1 MTCIERAASSAAGTP
16 GGMGSPS
23 AGPPFDSG
31 SPIAARLSRLVRPR
45 SIAVIGGR
53 EAGRVVEQ
61 CDRMGFAGALWPVH
75 PERATVAGRP
85 AFRSVSALPAPPDAA
100 FVGVNRHATVEVVG
114 VLSRMGAGGAVCY
127 ASGFLEAGDGGALQ
141 RALVEAAGEMP
152 IIGPNCY
159 GLINFLDGAPLWPDQ
174 HGGRRLG
181 ADGRGVAIVTQ
192 SSNIA
197 ISMTMQ
203 RRALP
208 IAYVV
213 TAGNQAQLGVS
224 RLASAFLE
232 DERVSALGLHVEGF
246 DSVAGFEAL
255 AREARARSVPV
266 VVMKA
271 GRSERGRAATLSH
284 TASVAGSDAG
294 AEAFLRRLGFAR
306 VHGVPEFLEA
316 LKLFH
321 VHGALDSPRLGAMC
335 CSGGEAGLLADS
347 AEGTGVALPD
357 LAPEHAAAVGAT
369 VHPLVTVAN
378 PLDYHTFSWGD
389 EAALA
394 GTFTA
399 FARGGF
405 DATLLV
411 LDFPRP
417 DRCEDADWWVA
428 ANAFGRA
435 MEAAGAKG
443 VVAATLGENLPEET
457 AAKLM
462 ERGIAPLGG
471 VREAFAAIECAAAVG
486 EAWRAPP
493 GAPLLAGGCP
503 PGSSH
508 DDPQGRHQPGAPL
521 RTGGRPPG
529 SPHDDS
535 QARRQP
541 GAPLPADGC
550 LPGSS
555 HGELQARYQPG
566 APLRAGER
574 LPDALVLLDEAVSKA
589 RLAAFGVAI
598 PPGAVARSEDEAVA
612 VAASLGGSVA
622 VKALGIAHKTER
634 GAVRLGLSEPG
645 EIREATRE
653 LLALGGGG
661 GGGGGGESGGSGSGG
676 DDNDGAAGRLW
687 HRRPRPHGSS
697 GNDGSG
703 SDCDGVLVET
713 ERGAVRPGPR
723 GSSEARE
730 ATEGLPAPGVG
741 DGNGGSYGGGNG
753 SGGGGNGNDD
763 GGGVAGDSGSRVL
776 VERFTPDVV
785 AELIVGL
792 HRDPQLGLLLT
803 VGSGGTFVEL
813 AADSATLL
821 LPVSEAEVRAALSG
835 LRCAPVLEGYRGR
848 TPADVD
854 AAVAAILGI
863 ARFAVEHRDRLEE
876 LDVNPLGVRAR
887 GRGAVALDALIRT
900 RETAS

>member
-1 MTCIERAASSAAGTP
+1 MRSGIHGGGGPAEPVSPFENSPSGAGTPPAASSVAGAA
-16 GGMGSPS
+16 
-23 AGPPFDSG
+23 
-31 SPIAARLSRLVRPR
+31 AARLSRLVRPR
-45 SIAVIGGR
+45 SIAVVGGR

-141 RALVEAAGEMP
+141 RALIEAAGEMP

-232 DERVSALGLHVEGF
+232 DGRVSALGLHVEGF

-266 VVMKA
+266 LVMKA

-316 LKLFH
+316 LKLLH
-321 VHGALDSPRLGAMC
+321 VHGALDGPRLGAMC

-399 FARGGF
+399 FARAGF

-428 ANAFGRA
+428 ADAFGRA

-457 AAKLM
+457 AERLM

-471 VREAFAAIECAAAVG
+471 VRS
-486 EAWRAPP
+486 RA
-493 GAPLLAGGCP
+493 
-503 PGSSH
+503 
-508 DDPQGRHQPGAPL
+508 
-521 RTGGRPPG
+521 
-529 SPHDDS
+529 
-535 QARRQP
+535 
-541 GAPLPADGC
+541 
-550 LPGSS
+550 
-555 HGELQARYQPG
+555 
-566 APLRAGER
+566 
-574 LPDALVLLDEAVSKA
+574 
-589 RLAAFGVAI
+589 
-598 PPGAVARSEDEAVA
+598 
-612 VAASLGGSVA
+612 
-622 VKALGIAHKTER
+622 
-634 GAVRLGLSEPG
+634 
-645 EIREATRE
+645 
-653 LLALGGGG
+653 
-661 GGGGGGESGGSGSGG
+661 
-676 DDNDGAAGRLW
+676 
-687 HRRPRPHGSS
+687 
-697 GNDGSG
+697 
-703 SDCDGVLVET
+703 
-713 ERGAVRPGPR
+713 
-723 GSSEARE
+723 
-730 ATEGLPAPGVG
+730 
-741 DGNGGSYGGGNG
+741 
-753 SGGGGNGNDD
+753 
-763 GGGVAGDSGSRVL
+763 
-776 VERFTPDVV
+776 
-785 AELIVGL
+785 
-792 HRDPQLGLLLT
+792 
-803 VGSGGTFVEL
+803 
-813 AADSATLL
+813 
-821 LPVSEAEVRAALSG
+821 
-835 LRCAPVLEGYRGR
+835 
-848 TPADVD
+848 
-854 AAVAAILGI
+854 
-863 ARFAVEHRDRLEE
+863 
-876 LDVNPLGVRAR
+876 
-887 GRGAVALDALIRT
+887 
-900 RETAS
+900 

>member
-1 MTCIERAASSAAGTP
+1 MTCIERAAPSAAGTP

-23 AGPPFDSG
+23 ASTPFEPG

-45 SIAVIGGR
+45 SIAVVGGR

-61 CDRMGFAGALWPVH
+61 CDRMGFAGTLWPVH

-100 FVGVNRHATVEVVG
+100 FVGVNRHATVEVVAA
-114 VLSRMGAGGAVCY
+114 LSRMGAGGAVCY

-141 RALVEAAGEMP
+141 RALVEAAGEML

-232 DERVSALGLHVEGF
+232 DERVSAIGLHVEGF

-255 AREARARSVPV
+255 AREARSRSVPV

-306 VHGVPEFLEA
+306 VHGVPELLEA
-316 LKLFH
+316 LKLLH
-321 VHGALDSPRLGAMC
+321 VHGALDGPHLGAMC

-347 AEGTGVALPD
+347 AEGTGVAFPD
-357 LAPEHAAAVGAT
+357 LAPEHATAVGAT
-369 VHPLVTVAN
+369 AHPLVTVAN

-399 FARGGF
+399 FARAGF

-428 ANAFGRA
+428 ADAFGRA

-493 GAPLLAGGCP
+493 GAPLLAGGCL

-508 DDPQGRHQPGAPL
+508 GDPQGRHQPGAPL
-521 RTGGRPPG
+521 
-529 SPHDDS
+529 H
-535 QARRQP
+535 
-541 GAPLPADGC
+541 
-550 LPGSS
+550 
-555 HGELQARYQPG
+555 
-566 APLRAGER
+566 AGER
-574 LPDALVLLDEAVSKA
+574 LPDALVLLDEAASKA

-645 EIREATRE
+645 EIREAARE
-653 LLALGGGG
+653 LLALGGDRSGG
-661 GGGGGGESGGSGSGG
+661 AGGGSGS
-676 DDNDGAAGRLW
+676 
-687 HRRPRPHGSS
+687 S
-697 GNDGSG
+697 GSG
-703 SDCDGVLVET
+703 
-713 ERGAVRPGPR
+713 
-723 GSSEARE
+723 
-730 ATEGLPAPGVG
+730 
-741 DGNGGSYGGGNG
+741 
-753 SGGGGNGNDD
+753 GGGGNGNGD
-763 GGGVAGDSGSRVL
+763 GGVAGDSVSRVL

-835 LRCAPVLEGYRGR
+835 LRCVPVLEGYRGR

-854 AAVAAILGI
+854 AAVAAVLGI
-863 ARFAVEHRDRLEE
+863 AGFAVEHRDRLEE
-876 LDVNPLGVRAR
+876 LDVNPLGVRAC

-900 RETAS
+900 REAAS

>member
-45 SIAVIGGR
+45 SIAVVGGR

-114 VLSRMGAGGAVCY
+114 VLSRMGVGGAVCY

-284 TASVAGSDAG
+284 TASVAGSDTG

-316 LKLFH
+316 LKLLH
-321 VHGALDSPRLGAMC
+321 VHGALDGPRLGAMC

-399 FARGGF
+399 FARAGF

-508 DDPQGRHQPGAPL
+508 DDPQGRHQPGAPFL
-521 RTGGRPPG
+521 AG
-529 SPHDDS
+529 
-535 QARRQP
+535 
-541 GAPLPADGC
+541 GC
-550 LPGSS
+550 LP
-555 HGELQARYQPG
+555 
-566 APLRAGER
+566 
-574 LPDALVLLDEAVSKA
+574 DVLVLLDEAASKA

-598 PPGAVARSEDEAVA
+598 PPGAVARSGDEAVA
-612 VAASLGGSVA
+612 VAASLGGPVA
-622 VKALGIAHKTER
+622 VKALGIAHKTEH
-634 GAVRLGLSEPG
+634 GAVRLGLSESG
-645 EIREATRE
+645 EIREAARE
-653 LLALGGGG
+653 LLALGGDRSGG
-661 GGGGGGESGGSGSGG
+661 AGGGSGS
-676 DDNDGAAGRLW
+676 
-687 HRRPRPHGSS
+687 S
-697 GNDGSG
+697 GSG
-703 SDCDGVLVET
+703 
-713 ERGAVRPGPR
+713 
-723 GSSEARE
+723 
-730 ATEGLPAPGVG
+730 
-741 DGNGGSYGGGNG
+741 
-753 SGGGGNGNDD
+753 

-863 ARFAVEHRDRLEE
+863 ARFAVEHWDRLEE

>member
-1 MTCIERAASSAAGTP
+1 MARIERAAPSVAGV
-16 GGMGSPS
+16 
-23 AGPPFDSG
+23 A
-31 SPIAARLSRLVRPR
+31 AARLSRLVRPR
-45 SIAVIGGR
+45 SIAVVGGQ
-53 EAGRVVEQ
+53 EAARVAEQ

-75 PERATVAGRP
+75 PERATVEGRP
-85 AFRSVSALPAPPDAA
+85 AFRSVADLPAPPDAA

-114 VLSRMGAGGAVCY
+114 ALARAGAGGAVCY

-141 RALVEAAGEMP
+141 RALVEASGGMP

-181 ADGRGVAIVTQ
+181 GDGRGVAIVTQ

-213 TAGNQAQLGVS
+213 TVGNQAQLGVS

-232 DERVSALGLHVEGF
+232 DERVSAIGLHVEGF

-316 LKLFH
+316 LKLLH
-321 VHGALDSPRLGAMC
+321 VHGALGGPRLGAMC

-347 AEGTGVALPD
+347 AEGTGVAFPD
-357 LAPEHAAAVGAT
+357 PAPEHAAAVGAT

-394 GTFTA
+394 STFSA
-399 FARGGF
+399 FARAGF
-405 DATLLV
+405 DATMLV
-411 LDFPRP
+411 LDFPRT
-417 DRCEDADWWVA
+417 DRCDDADWWTA
-428 ANAFGRA
+428 AHAFARA
-435 MEAAGAKG
+435 MEATGAKG
-443 VVAATLGENLPEET
+443 IVAATLGENLPEET
-457 AAKLM
+457 AARLM

-486 EAWRAPP
+486 KAWCAPP
-493 GAPLLAGGCP
+493 GVPIIAGE
-503 PGSSH
+503 
-508 DDPQGRHQPGAPL
+508 
-521 RTGGRPPG
+521 
-529 SPHDDS
+529 
-535 QARRQP
+535 
-541 GAPLPADGC
+541 C

-555 HGELQARYQPG
+555 HGDPLARHRSGALLIADECLPGSPHGDPQVRHQAG
-566 APLRAGER
+566 APLFAGGH
-574 LPDALVLLDEAVSKA
+574 LPDAPVLLDEAASKA

-598 PPGAVARSEDEAVA
+598 PPGAVARGEDEAVV
-612 VAASLGGSVA
+612 VAASLGGPVA
-622 VKALGIAHKTER
+622 VKALGIAHKTEH
-634 GAVRLGLSEPG
+634 GAVRLGLRDPG
-645 EIREATRE
+645 EVREAARE
-653 LLALGGGG
+653 LLALGGGIDG
-661 GGGGGGESGGSGSGG
+661 GGGGDG
-676 DDNDGAAGRLW
+676 D
-687 HRRPRPHGSS
+687 
-697 GNDGSG
+697 
-703 SDCDGVLVET
+703 
-713 ERGAVRPGPR
+713 
-723 GSSEARE
+723 
-730 ATEGLPAPGVG
+730 
-741 DGNGGSYGGGNG
+741 
-753 SGGGGNGNDD
+753 GGGGGSRGRGSPSGDGGNDDSGNDD
-763 GGGVAGDSGSRVL
+763 GSGGNDGMGRGSCGTGRLL
-776 VERFTPDVV
+776 VERFAPDVV

-813 AADSATLL
+813 SADSATLL
-821 LPVSEAEVRAALSG
+821 LPVSEAEIREALSR
-835 LRCAPVLEGYRGR
+835 LRCAPLLEGYRGR
-848 TPADVD
+848 APADVD

-900 RETAS
+900 REDGS

>member
-1 MTCIERAASSAAGTP
+1 MKSGSGSPSGAGTP
-16 GGMGSPS
+16 PAARSV
-23 AGPPFDSG
+23 AGAA
-31 SPIAARLSRLVRPR
+31 AARLSRLVRPR

-53 EAGRVVEQ
+53 EAARVAEQ

-75 PERATVAGRP
+75 PGRATVAGRS
-85 AFRSVSALPAPPDAA
+85 AFRSVAALPAPPDAA
-100 FVGVNRHATVEVVG
+100 FVGVNRHATVEVVAA
-114 VLSRMGAGGAVCY
+114 LSRAGAGGAVCY

-181 ADGRGVAIVTQ
+181 ADERGVAIVTQ
-192 SSNIA
+192 SSNIT
-197 ISMTMQ
+197 ISLTMQ

-208 IAYVV
+208 LAYVV

-232 DERVSALGLHVEGF
+232 DERVSAIGLHVEGF

-255 AREARARSVPV
+255 AREARARAVPV

-306 VHGVPEFLEA
+306 VHGIPELLEA
-316 LKLFH
+316 LKLLH
-321 VHGALDSPRLGAMC
+321 VHGALGGARLGAMC
-335 CSGGEAGLLADS
+335 CSGGEAGVIAD
-347 AEGTGVALPD
+347 AVEGTGVALPD

-389 EAALA
+389 EAALS

-399 FARGGF
+399 FARAGF
-405 DATLLV
+405 DATMLV
-411 LDFPRP
+411 LDFPRT
-417 DRCEDADWWVA
+417 DRCEDAEWWVA
-428 ANAFGRA
+428 ANAFERA
-435 MEAAGAKG
+435 MDAAGARG
-443 VVAATLGENLPEET
+443 IIAATLGENLSEET
-457 AAKLM
+457 AERLIG
-462 ERGIAPLGG
+462 RGIAPLAG
-471 VREAFAAIECAAAVG
+471 VREALAAVECAAAVG

-493 GAPLLAGGCP
+493 GAPLLAGGRP
-503 PGSSH
+503 SGPSH
-508 DDPQGRHQPGAPL
+508 GDPQVRY
-521 RTGGRPPG
+521 
-529 SPHDDS
+529 
-535 QARRQP
+535 QP
-541 GAPLPADGC
+541 GAPLPADEC
-550 LPGSS
+550 LS
-555 HGELQARYQPG
+555 G
-566 APLRAGER
+566 AP
-574 LPDALVLLDEAVSKA
+574 VLLDEAASKA
-589 RLAAFGVAI
+589 RLAAFGVVV

-612 VAASLGGSVA
+612 VAASLGGPVA

-645 EIREATRE
+645 EIREAARE
-653 LLALGGGG
+653 LLALGIGGG
-661 GGGGGGESGGSGSGG
+661 R
-676 DDNDGAAGRLW
+676 D
-687 HRRPRPHGSS
+687 
-697 GNDGSG
+697 
-703 SDCDGVLVET
+703 
-713 ERGAVRPGPR
+713 
-723 GSSEARE
+723 
-730 ATEGLPAPGVG
+730 
-741 DGNGGSYGGGNG
+741 G
-753 SGGGGNGNDD
+753 SGGGND
-763 GGGVAGDSGSRVL
+763 GGGSGDSGGVL

-848 TPADVD
+848 APADVD
-854 AAVAAILGI
+854 AAVAAVLGI
-863 ARFAVEHRDRLEE
+863 ARFAVEQRDRLEE
-876 LDVNPLGVRAR
+876 LDVNPLGVCAR
-887 GRGAVALDALIRT
+887 GSGAVALDALIRT
-900 RETAS
+900 REAAS

>member
-1 MTCIERAASSAAGTP
+1 MTCIERAAPSVAGAA
-16 GGMGSPS
+16 
-23 AGPPFDSG
+23 
-31 SPIAARLSRLVRPR
+31 AARLSRLVRPR
-45 SIAVIGGR
+45 SIAVVGGR
-53 EAGRVVEQ
+53 EAARVAEQ

-75 PERATVAGRP
+75 PERASVAGRS
-85 AFRSVSALPAPPDAA
+85 AFRSVAELPAPPDAA
-100 FVGVNRHATVEVVG
+100 FVGVNRHATVEVVAA
-114 VLSRMGAGGAVCY
+114 LSRAGAGGAVCY

-181 ADGRGVAIVTQ
+181 ADERGVAVVTQ

-197 ISMTMQ
+197 ISLTMQ

-208 IAYVV
+208 LAYVV

-232 DERVSALGLHVEGF
+232 DERVSAIGLHVEGF

-255 AREARARSVPV
+255 AREARARAVPV

-306 VHGVPEFLEA
+306 VHGIPELLEA
-316 LKLFH
+316 LKLLH
-321 VHGALDSPRLGAMC
+321 VHGALGGARLGAMC
-335 CSGGEAGLLADS
+335 CSGGEAGVIAD
-347 AEGTGVALPD
+347 AVEGTGVALPD

-399 FARGGF
+399 FARAGF
-405 DATLLV
+405 DATMLV
-411 LDFPRP
+411 LDFPRT
-417 DRCEDADWWVA
+417 DRCEDAEWWVA
-428 ANAFGRA
+428 ANAFERA
-435 MEAAGAKG
+435 MDAAGARG
-443 VVAATLGENLPEET
+443 IIAATLGENLSEET
-457 AAKLM
+457 AERLM
-462 ERGIAPLGG
+462 KRGIAPLAG
-471 VREAFAAIECAAAVG
+471 VREALTAIECAAAVG

-493 GAPLLAGGCP
+493 GAPLLTGGHPSEPSHGDSQVRHHPGVP
-503 PGSSH
+503 PLADKCLS
-508 DDPQGRHQPGAPL
+508 GAP
-521 RTGGRPPG
+521 
-529 SPHDDS
+529 
-535 QARRQP
+535 
-541 GAPLPADGC
+541 
-550 LPGSS
+550 
-555 HGELQARYQPG
+555 
-566 APLRAGER
+566 
-574 LPDALVLLDEAVSKA
+574 VLLDEATSKA
-589 RLAAFGVAI
+589 RLAAFGVVV
-598 PPGAVARSEDEAVA
+598 PPGAVARNEDEAVA
-612 VAASLGGSVA
+612 VAASLGGPVA

-634 GAVRLGLSEPG
+634 GAVMLGLSEPG
-645 EIREATRE
+645 EIRETARE
-653 LLALGGGG
+653 LLALGGGSG
-661 GGGGGGESGGSGSGG
+661 HDGSGGGSGSG
-676 DDNDGAAGRLW
+676 D
-687 HRRPRPHGSS
+687 
-697 GNDGSG
+697 
-703 SDCDGVLVET
+703 
-713 ERGAVRPGPR
+713 
-723 GSSEARE
+723 
-730 ATEGLPAPGVG
+730 
-741 DGNGGSYGGGNG
+741 
-753 SGGGGNGNDD
+753 
-763 GGGVAGDSGSRVL
+763 RVL

-803 VGSGGTFVEL
+803 VGSGGTLVEL

-848 TPADVD
+848 APADVD
-854 AAVAAILGI
+854 AAVAAVLGI

-876 LDVNPLGVRAR
+876 LDVNPLGVCAR
-887 GRGAVALDALIRT
+887 GSGAVALDALIRT
-900 RETAS
+900 REAAS